1 MVEVRLTTQFNRELG
16 RIRDR
21 RVAQSVE
28 QAIDTLKAANQLIE
42 VAGVTR
48 LVNRG
53 PRYRM
58 RIGDYRLIMLMDD
71 EGLTLERLL
80 HRREAYGR
88 RGRG

>member
-1 MVEVRLTTQFNRELG
+1 MEVRFTTQFNRDLG

-28 QAIDTLKAANQLIE
+28 QAIDTLKAANRMTEIP
-42 VAGVTR
+42 GVTR

-58 RIGDYRLIMLMDD
+58 RIGDYRLVMRRDD
-71 EGLTLERLL
+71 DGVILERFL
-80 HRREAYGR
+80 HRGEVYGR